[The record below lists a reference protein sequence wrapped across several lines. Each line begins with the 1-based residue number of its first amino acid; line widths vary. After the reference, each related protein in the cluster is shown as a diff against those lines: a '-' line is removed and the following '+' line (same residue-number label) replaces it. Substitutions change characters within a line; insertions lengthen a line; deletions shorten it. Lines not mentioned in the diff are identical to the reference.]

1 MCERCSLRWKA
12 EIFVSPDTRLAAAVL
27 RQSWWGSVVGR
38 DLVWGWVGG
47 WSCLWVHEWDVCG
60 FKGSFCSQAMLKVI
74 YWIWS
79 SYFSKDIEIN
89 VWYKMLP
96 DCLLLHSLTLLLAQ
110 IIPISAISYLIDAVF
125 RNPVNILNNVHF
137 SNQQYKI
144 DLDLFSVFQ

>member
-1 MCERCSLRWKA
+1 
-12 EIFVSPDTRLAAAVL
+12 
-27 RQSWWGSVVGR
+27 
-38 DLVWGWVGG
+38 
-47 WSCLWVHEWDVCG
+47 
-60 FKGSFCSQAMLKVI
+60 
-74 YWIWS
+74 
-79 SYFSKDIEIN
+79 
-89 VWYKMLP
+89 MLP